1 MGPHGCC
8 IWGLKWGPQPSVCSP
23 RSEREPGLSVCPGA
37 PTWGPPFFRVG
48 AVCPPVCPQ
57 MMSLSSYALPFLSA
71 LVFILRGAPPPRP
84 GDLQRDSSRGPDLLL
99 PTPWPSPPA
108 PRSLSSFIALLLSC
122 PSPRAAASGGRE
134 ACRTLSPLFKVSRL
148 VSQEGARHGH
158 LVSTLPCPPWIT
170 MSYPGRAVGWGQ
182 A

>member
-1 MGPHGCC
+1 MLHLGSEMGTPAKRLFPTLRKRARAVCLSRGPNLGAPIFPCWCC
-8 IWGLKWGPQPSVCSP
+8 LSSCLSP
-23 RSEREPGLSVCPGA
+23 NDVFVLLCPALPLSPGLYPS
-37 PTWGPPFFRVG
+37 R
-48 AVCPPVCPQ
+48 
-57 MMSLSSYALPFLSA
+57 S
-71 LVFILRGAPPPRP
+71 PPPRP

-99 PTPWPSPPA
+99 PAPWPSPPA